1 MNEKKTFKKFYDRL
15 AKEGIAK
22 SLLLAIALALVV
34 YCVLVLVMWLTNVDW
49 LLWVA
54 IAAFAL
60 VLAAATPLF
69 YYKKYR
75 PTAKAIAQRVDR
87 LGLEERLITMLEL
100 EHDTSFIALRQRE
113 DALASAERVS
123 AGQVKLAVPVAALV
137 FASVMF
143 LCGASM
149 TVVTALAQNDI
160 IDNPVDDIID
170 PPGKEVYYTVSY
182 KVIGLAVD
190 EMGNIS
196 EAIEGMGGMI
206 EGLEDQ
212 LLRDGDTAELVSAIA
227 DEEWA
232 FLTWSDGVEQ
242 PVRQDILDIDALLAD
257 NEDGTVTVTEDGE
270 MIVTYYAYFVE
281 LNSSDGESDQPAET
295 DPDAPTDEPQ
305 ESGENGSSGGED
317 DPSQEGGGR
326 YEGGNQIINGE
337 GYYRDYY
344 EQYLQQYQEIIS
356 SGGEVPEYLQNIIDS
371 YYGTII

>member
-1 MNEKKTFKKFYDRL
+1 MNEKKTFKRFYDRL

-60 VLAAATPLF
+60 VLAASTPLF
-69 YYKKYR
+69 YYKTYR

-326 YEGGNQIINGE
+326 YEGGNQIIDGE

>member
-1 MNEKKTFKKFYDRL
+1 
-15 AKEGIAK
+15 
-22 SLLLAIALALVV
+22 
-34 YCVLVLVMWLTNVDW
+34 
-49 LLWVA
+49 
-54 IAAFAL
+54 
-60 VLAAATPLF
+60 
-69 YYKKYR
+69 
-75 PTAKAIAQRVDR
+75 
-87 LGLEERLITMLEL
+87 
-100 EHDTSFIALRQRE
+100 
-113 DALASAERVS
+113 
-123 AGQVKLAVPVAALV
+123 
-137 FASVMF
+137 
-143 LCGASM
+143 M

-326 YEGGNQIINGE
+326 YEGGNQIIDGE

>member
-22 SLLLAIALALVV
+22 SLLLALALALVV

-75 PTAKAIAQRVDR
+75 PMAKAIAQRVDR

-326 YEGGNQIINGE
+326 YEGGNQIIDGE